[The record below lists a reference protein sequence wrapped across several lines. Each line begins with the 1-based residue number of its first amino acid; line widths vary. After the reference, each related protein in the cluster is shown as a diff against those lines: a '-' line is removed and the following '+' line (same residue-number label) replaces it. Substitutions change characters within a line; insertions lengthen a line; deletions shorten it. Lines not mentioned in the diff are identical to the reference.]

1 MWDSRAARG
10 KNDVREG
17 LRGAPLLG
25 VVVDLMFG
33 WLFDISWLV
42 VSVKSSA

>member
-1 MWDSRAARG
+1 MSGRSKAAAYI
-10 KNDVREG
+10 REG